1 MKNKDFQTA
10 KLRKQ
15 LEKFKED
22 GKKELIWELSYSQ
35 KRIIKEL
42 GYKIEPYL
50 YYITTRTFFRI
61 GNIESNLIKEIHFKS
76 KQNKH
81 IYKRQLNNKQKKVLD
96 KYGVRYRVAKYK
108 IHLV

>member
-76 KQNKH
+76 KINIFTSASLITNKR
-81 IYKRQLNNKQKKVLD
+81 KF
-96 KYGVRYRVAKYK
+96 
-108 IHLV
+108 